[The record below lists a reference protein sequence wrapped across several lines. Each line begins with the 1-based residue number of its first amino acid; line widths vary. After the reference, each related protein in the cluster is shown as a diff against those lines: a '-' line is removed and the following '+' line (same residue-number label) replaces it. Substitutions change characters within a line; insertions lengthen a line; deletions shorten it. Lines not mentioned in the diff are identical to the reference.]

1 MHICVKRG
9 FDRNWMGLFWS
20 IRDGGKKE
28 RFQGARICGKDK
40 RVKAWG
46 HSGLSHIQLAPIKIG
61 DSLGVVGT
69 QPALRW
75 PASDREKGLHMHV
88 ERQEG
93 WLNPRSDYPLSQRL
107 WGGVQEP
114 QKAIFAWVCNCRRS
128 QRRHV
133 KMGAGEGFRE
143 NSRYASLLPHW
154 IPLRELALG
163 PRRNRDPLHL
173 REKLPTYRG
182 DQRMATTSQGS
193 GSPVWAVNCP
203 SMGSSQIWM

>member
-107 WGGVQEP
+107 WGG
-114 QKAIFAWVCNCRRS
+114 
-128 QRRHV
+128 
-133 KMGAGEGFRE
+133 G
-143 NSRYASLLPHW
+143 
-154 IPLRELALG
+154 
-163 PRRNRDPLHL
+163 
-173 REKLPTYRG
+173 
-182 DQRMATTSQGS
+182 GS
-193 GSPVWAVNCP
+193 GTSKKLFLPESVTAGVHKGAMSKWELEKDSERTQDTQVYCP
-203 SMGSSQIWM
+203 TGFLWESWRWGPEETGTHYI